1 MKIIDKKHQEWQQR
15 NADKTRA
22 YTAKYEASRVKV
34 SVTLKKEIAEQIDKI
49 KPPSQTYARISHK
62 ELKKR
67 GQNLRKCICR
77 KHFSSYKV

>member
-1 MKIIDKKHQEWQQR
+1 VNTEGLFQWGHSKDHRPDLAQVKIML
-15 NADKTRA
+15 
-22 YTAKYEASRVKV
+22 S
-34 SVTLKKEIAEQIDKI
+34 TLD
-49 KPPSQTYARISHK
+49 PLARISHK

>member
-1 MKIIDKKHQEWQQR
+1 MIDKKHQEWQQR

-49 KPPSQTYARISHK
+49 KPPSQTY
-62 ELKKR
+62 
-67 GQNLRKCICR
+67 GG
-77 KHFSSYKV
+77 

>member
-1 MKIIDKKHQEWQQR
+1 MKMIDKKHQEWQQR

-49 KPPSQTYARISHK
+49 KPRLQ
-62 ELKKR
+62 KKGTGNR
-67 GQNLRKCICR
+67 EQGTGSK
-77 KHFSSYKV
+77 